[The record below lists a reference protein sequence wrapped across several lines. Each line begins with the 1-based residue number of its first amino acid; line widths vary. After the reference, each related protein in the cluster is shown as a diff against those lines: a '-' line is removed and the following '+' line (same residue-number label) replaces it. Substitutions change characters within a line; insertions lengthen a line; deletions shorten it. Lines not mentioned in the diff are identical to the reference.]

1 MEDFYI
7 YSKDGCSFCTQMRQV
22 FLLKGIS
29 FQEMKLDEDFDL
41 ETFKSRF
48 ESSKSKSFP
57 QIFHGEKHVGGF
69 MDTIK
74 YLKEEKII

>member
-7 YSKDGCSFCTQMRQV
+7 YSKDGCTVCRQMRQV

-74 YLKEEKII
+74 YLTEKQII

>member
-1 MEDFYI
+1 MEEFYV
-7 YSKDGCSFCTQMRQV
+7 YSKDGCTFCKQMRQV

-29 FQEMKLDEDFDL
+29 FQEMKLDIDFDL
-41 ETFKSRF
+41 ETFKARF
-48 ESSKSKSFP
+48 ENSKSKSFP
-57 QIFHGEKHVGGF
+57 QIFHGEKHIGGF

>member
-7 YSKDGCSFCTQMRQV
+7 YSKDGCSFCTQIRQV

-29 FQEMKLDEDFDL
+29 FQERKLNEDFDL
-41 ETFKSRF
+41 ETFTKRF
-48 ESSKSKSFP
+48 EDSKSKSFP

-74 YLKEEKII
+74 YLKDEKII